1 MASYEEKICQA
12 IQIML
17 NKKISDI
24 PYDRTITARIAKCI
38 NKEEGKYLVKFQDSQ
53 FYAYSLNQADYSQ
66 HIGKYI
72 YVLIPNGD
80 MRKKKLILALM

>member
-53 FYAYSLNQADYSQ
+53 LNQADYSQ

-80 MRKKKLILALM
+80 MRKKKLILTLM